1 MYDKDWIYLWEV
13 PTGHWYWLGIS
24 YEENKKFRFL
34 FCRISS
40 CTKRQNDLPNYFKW
54 MTSPVDFF
62 ICSIWHCYHKSTVD
76 RLRLKLFSDTES
88 LPPQPLCQRGK
99 IVSSGIHWE
108 RLPMCLPRNE
118 RKGTLQRFLYHQCN
132 ENQLT
137 LDQEGPTSFIILK
150 SHPWIAR

>member
-1 MYDKDWIYLWEV
+1 MRSTNRTLILARHLLWREQKVSISFLQDKFMYKTTKWSPE
-13 PTGHWYWLGIS
+13 
-24 YEENKKFRFL
+24 L
-34 FCRISS
+34 FQMDDQLCWF
-40 CTKRQNDLPNYFKW
+40 C
-54 MTSPVDFF
+54 F

-88 LPPQPLCQRGK
+88 LPQQPLCQRGK

-118 RKGTLQRFLYHQCN
+118 RRGTLQRFLYHQCN

>member
-1 MYDKDWIYLWEV
+1 MRSTNRTLILARHLLWREQKVSISFLQDKFVYKTTKLSPE
-13 PTGHWYWLGIS
+13 
-24 YEENKKFRFL
+24 L
-34 FCRISS
+34 FQMDDQPCW
-40 CTKRQNDLPNYFKW
+40 F
-54 MTSPVDFF
+54 FF

-88 LPPQPLCQRGK
+88 LPQQPLCQRGK

-118 RKGTLQRFLYHQCN
+118 RRGTLQRFLYHQCN